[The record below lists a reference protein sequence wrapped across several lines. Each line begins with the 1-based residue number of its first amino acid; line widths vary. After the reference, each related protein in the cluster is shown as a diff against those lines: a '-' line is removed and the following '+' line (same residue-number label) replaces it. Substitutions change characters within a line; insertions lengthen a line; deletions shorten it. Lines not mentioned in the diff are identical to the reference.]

1 MVEDRY
7 RAEPMHA
14 NCVACHALA
23 GPELDPAE
31 ATLVLLCTIMRA
43 DDRDEVIHDLCFL
56 HRRRFD
62 DLMIQVAKE
71 LDEPKGRP

>member
-14 NCVACHALA
+14 DCVACHAPV
-23 GPELDPAE
+23 GPELDPAQ

-43 DDRDEVIHDLCFL
+43 DDRADVVRDLCFL
-56 HRRRFD
+56 HRRQFD
-62 DLMIQVAKE
+62 DLMVKVAEE
-71 LDEPKGRP
+71 LDH